1 MGIGYIGQVADSTK
15 PVRITLVW
23 TDPPASADPALV
35 NDLDLQV
42 NVGGNFYRGNV
53 FTNGVSTTGGTA
65 DTKNNV
71 ETVFLPVGIPAGSFV
86 AVGVTSVAL
95 IGNGVLGN
103 ADSTD
108 QQFAIVAYNFQS
120 LTPPPA
126 APVDFDGDHRTYIS
140 IFRQS
145 GSDCG
150 MNRMRDSLKTD

>member
-42 NVGGNFYRGNV
+42 NVGGNLYRGSV
-53 FTNGVSTTGGTA
+53 FTSGVSTTGGTA

-71 ETVFLPVGIPAGSFV
+71 ETVFLPAGIPAGTFFS
-86 AVGVTSVAL
+86 VGVTSVAL
-95 IGNGVLGN
+95 NGNGVLGN

-108 QQFAIVAYNFQS
+108 QHFAIVAYNFQS
-120 LTPPPA
+120 L
-126 APVDFDGDHRTYIS
+126 
-140 IFRQS
+140 
-145 GSDCG
+145 
-150 MNRMRDSLKTD
+150 